1 LNDRSKI
8 FLNAAYAIGVNLNS
22 SLKFN
27 REELEVA
34 SAYNFVFGA
43 GYKYNDKFSAEVRVG
58 TSRNLLRNYIS
69 IDSDYKTVSLILGY
83 TLF

>member
-22 SLKFN
+22 LLKFK
-27 REELEVA
+27 EELEVA